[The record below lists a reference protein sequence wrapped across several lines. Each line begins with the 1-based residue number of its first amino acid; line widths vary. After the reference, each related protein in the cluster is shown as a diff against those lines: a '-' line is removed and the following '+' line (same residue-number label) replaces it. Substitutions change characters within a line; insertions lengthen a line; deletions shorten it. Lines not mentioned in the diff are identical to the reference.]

1 MDSAKTQPAITNSVA
16 ASGSVLPRRDFIRRA
31 AAAAMIG
38 AVWKPWQAAAAARLE
53 PLAPGIKVSLQIS
66 TDVTDE
72 DLQFARQLGVG
83 YVNIPTG
90 GSKATLENFIRL
102 KRKVEASG
110 LKVWNIGN
118 SNVHNMPEVT
128 LNLPGRDRKIE
139 EYKNFLRNLARAGIF
154 YTTYAHMGNGIWS
167 SAREAT
173 RGGAS
178 ARAFDLE
185 KNPKGHWMKTDYT
198 GPLTHGRKFSP
209 EELWENY
216 TYFIRQVAPLAEELG
231 IRIGIHPDD
240 PPVPELGG
248 VPRCIFGN
256 FDGYVRALEIANSP
270 NIGVC
275 LCAGTWMEGG
285 ALMGKDVFDAARAF
299 AKMDK
304 LWKIH
309 FRNVSG
315 PVPHFVE
322 AFVDD
327 GYTDMLKLMRT
338 LYEVDFRGVV
348 IADHVP
354 TMVGGPR
361 TGWAYSIGYIKALL
375 AAVKAEKK

>member
-1 MDSAKTQPAITNSVA
+1 MV
-16 ASGSVLPRRDFIRRA
+16 G
-31 AAAAMIG
+31 AM
-38 AVWKPWQAAAAARLE
+38 WKPWEALAAPGLE

-66 TDVTDE
+66 TDATDE
-72 DLQFARQLGVG
+72 DLQFARQLGVQ

-90 GSKATLENFIRL
+90 GRRATLENFIRL
-102 KRKVEASG
+102 KRKVEAAG

-128 LNLPGRDRKIE
+128 LNLPGRDRKIA
-139 EYKNFLRNLARAGIF
+139 EYKTFLRNLAAAGIF

-167 SAREAT
+167 SAKETT
-173 RGGAS
+173 RGGAP
-178 ARAFDLE
+178 ARAFDMS
-185 KNPKGHWMKTDYT
+185 KDPKGHWMKTVFT
-198 GPLTHGRKFSP
+198 GPLTHRRRFSAD
-209 EELWENY
+209 ELWANY
-216 TYFIRQVAPLAEELG
+216 TYFIRQVVPVAEELG
-231 IRIGIHPDD
+231 MRIGIHPDD
-240 PPVPELGG
+240 PPMPELGG

-285 ALMGKDVFDAARAF
+285 ELMGKDVFEAARAF

-315 PVPHFVE
+315 PVPRFVE
-322 AFVDD
+322 TFVDD
-327 GYTDMLKLMRT
+327 GYTDMLKLMKT
-338 LYEVDFRGVV
+338 LHDVDFRGVV

-354 TMVGGPR
+354 TMVGGAR
-361 TGWAYSIGYIKALL
+361 VGWAYSIGYIKALL
-375 AAVKAEKK
+375 AAVSRA